1 LPDGRGWSPH
11 VWQIINGANLITLTL
26 LEAEDIVD
34 TGDIWKKSVITIS
47 KDLLWHEINNIIF
60 SNELLLMDFAINN
73 FDTIIPLKQEPTS
86 KRIKYLRRSP
96 LDSQIDINKSI
107 SSQFDLIRVCEPDRY
122 PAFFKIHGKKYKII
136 LEKYKDEQ

>member
-1 LPDGRGWSPH
+1 
-11 VWQIINGANLITLTL
+11 
-26 LEAEDIVD
+26 
-34 TGDIWKKSVITIS
+34 
-47 KDLLWHEINNIIF
+47 
-60 SNELLLMDFAINN
+60 MDFAINN